1 MKKII
6 LSLAVLALFFTSCNL
21 DEQPQG
27 VIPKDNSI
35 ATVEHAEGWMNY
47 EYVYLRAYTAGA
59 YIYTTEIASDFFNP
73 SLDYGNREGSEY
85 RWDWNSGAPFV
96 DIWGGAYSA
105 INHACYVI
113 ESVDLMDKS
122 GLDADQ
128 MKRLNKVLGVA
139 HFTKAFFGLKL
150 LE

>member
-35 ATVEHAEGWMNY
+35 ATVEDAEGWMNY

-85 RWDWNSGAPFV
+85 R
-96 DIWGGAYSA
+96 
-105 INHACYVI
+105 
-113 ESVDLMDKS
+113 
-122 GLDADQ
+122 
-128 MKRLNKVLGVA
+128 
-139 HFTKAFFGLKL
+139 
-150 LE
+150 LELRSSFC